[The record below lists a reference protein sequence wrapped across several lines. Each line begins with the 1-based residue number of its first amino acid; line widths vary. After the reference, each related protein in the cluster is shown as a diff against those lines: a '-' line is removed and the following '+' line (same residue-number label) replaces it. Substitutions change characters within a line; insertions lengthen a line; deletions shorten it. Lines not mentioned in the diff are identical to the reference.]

1 MQDLIATRMRSV
13 KPSFVREILKVA
25 NRSDV
30 ISFAGG
36 LPAPEL
42 FDVAGIDA
50 AAREALANDPRG
62 ALQYGTTEGFE
73 GLRAELAAL
82 TNARG
87 ANVDADDLVVTG
99 GSQQGIDLIAR
110 TLIDPGD
117 IVLVEQ
123 PTYLAA
129 LQVFELAQADVQGVG
144 SDEHGLDVDDLE
156 AKLDALAAQGRRV
169 KVVYVVATFANPSG
183 VTLTAERRRR
193 VLELAVRHGF
203 LVVEDDPY
211 SELRFS
217 GEAVAPIVAHRDEI
231 EGGREHA
238 VYLASLS
245 KIVAPGLRIGW
256 MVLPEWLRSAVV
268 IVKQASDL
276 HASTFAQ
283 HTAARYLQSGRLEAH
298 LGAIRA
304 AYGDRANAM
313 MESLERHFPGGVLTF
328 ERPDGGMFLWARLAE
343 GVDTSAIVTRAI
355 ENGVVFVPGSS
366 FFVGGT
372 SRHFMRLSYVT
383 STHERIEEGVRRLA
397 RTILD

>member
-1 MQDLIATRMRSV
+1 MHDLIATRMRSV

-25 NRSDV
+25 NRSDI

-42 FDVAGIDA
+42 FDVAGIDD
-50 AAREALANDPRG
+50 AAREALASDPRG

-73 GLRAELAAL
+73 GLRAQLANL

-87 ANVDADDLVVTG
+87 ANVDVDDIVVTG

-110 TLIDPGD
+110 TLFDPGD

-129 LQVFELAQADVQGVG
+129 LQVFELAQADVQGVA

-156 AKLDALAAQGRRV
+156 AKLDALTAAGRRV
-169 KVVYVVATFANPSG
+169 KALYVVATFANPSG
-183 VTLTAERRRR
+183 VTLTPERRRR
-193 VLELAVRHGF
+193 VLELAVRYGF

-211 SELRFS
+211 SDLRFS
-217 GEAVAPIVAHRDEI
+217 GEAVAPILAQRDEV
-231 EGGREHA
+231 EGAREHA

-256 MVLPEWLRSAVV
+256 MVLPEWLKGAVV

-283 HTAARYLQSGRLEAH
+283 HTAARYLASGRLEAH

-313 MESLERHFPGGVLTF
+313 MDSLERHFPSGVLSF

-343 GVDTSAIVTRAI
+343 GVDTTAIVNRAI
-355 ENGVVFVPGSS
+355 ENGVVFVPGAS

-372 SRHFMRLSYVT
+372 SRPFMRLSYVT